1 MSLDGVVE
9 SRPEY
14 VPGLEGCGANI
25 LEDVLNTKT
34 VASCEGPGDTT
45 CINQAQELKEM
56 PL

>member
-9 SRPEY
+9 SRPEC

-25 LEDVLNTKT
+25 FEDVLNTKT